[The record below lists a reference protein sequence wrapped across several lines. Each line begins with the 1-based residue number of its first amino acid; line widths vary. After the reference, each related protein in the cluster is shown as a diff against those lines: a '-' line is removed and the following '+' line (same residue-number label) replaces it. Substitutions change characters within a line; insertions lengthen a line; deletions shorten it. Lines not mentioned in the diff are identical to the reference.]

1 MTGKP
6 VSRRDTLK
14 GAAAIGLA
22 QSLTSLARGD
32 HIEGVE
38 PGPDDAVPVTD
49 ADLRRWRDPA
59 LIAHTRSAP
68 LLVNKER
75 AYAVMDRYGLDGL
88 VASTPLNV
96 YYLSSHRGPMQM
108 MGRDFSTYALLPR
121 DETAPAALIVPG
133 SMLYHLDYLPT
144 WMPSVQ
150 VYTWPEPGAQRP
162 GSGDVAANPF
172 VSPWAMRARGGDL
185 TRSDRV
191 LMALYAEYHGKTS
204 ASALHALAA
213 GLKEAGL
220 SRGKLGFD
228 DPRVLAWL
236 RNKGLDDLGGVDAL
250 NIFKEIRMVKSPR
263 EIEIL
268 REASI
273 RNEAA
278 LDYAI
283 DQIEPGMDVLDI
295 ERAHARKWGELEGH
309 ARWLVTNIRGL
320 NSGIVRAGDF
330 MKLDSVGEY
339 QGYLGDVG
347 RTVAVGDPSDE
358 LVQRLEA
365 NQKASAVVYAAIRP
379 GMGFM
384 QAAQLFGEVLRD
396 EGFEHGPAG
405 PHPVGLIHTDVP
417 WPTGDEETA
426 FNQMDFN
433 FEENMVF
440 TLDMPY
446 HEIGWGTTHVEDM
459 MLVTA
464 KGAVPLSS
472 GNMAL
477 RVRPV

>member
-1 MTGKP
+1 MSDKP
-6 VSRRDTLK
+6 FTRRDTLK

-22 QSLTSLARGD
+22 QSLTSLARAD
-32 HIEGVE
+32 HMEGLE
-38 PGPDDAVPVTD
+38 PGPDQTAPVTEEEL
-49 ADLRRWRDPA
+49 ASWRNPA
-59 LIAHTRSAP
+59 LIEHTRSATM
-68 LLVNKER
+68 LVNRER
-75 AYAVMDRYGLDGL
+75 AYETMDRYGLDGL
-88 VASTPLNV
+88 VAATPLNV

-121 DETAPAALIVPG
+121 DESAPAALIVPG

-150 VYTWPEPGAQRP
+150 VYTWPAAGAEPDA
-162 GSGDVAANPF
+162 SGDIAASPF
-172 VSPWAMRARGGDL
+172 VSPWAMQLRSGDL
-185 TRSDRV
+185 HQADRV

-204 ASALHALAA
+204 ASALHGLKAALKDA
-213 GLKEAGL
+213 GLTKG
-220 SRGKLGFD
+220 RLGFD
-228 DPRVLAWL
+228 DPRVLGWL
-236 RNKGLDDLGGVDAL
+236 RNKGLGDLDGMDAM
-250 NIFKEIRMVKSPR
+250 NVFKEIRMVKSPA

-268 REASI
+268 REASM
-273 RNEAA
+273 RNEQA

-283 DQIEPGMDVLDI
+283 EQIEPGMDVLDI

-320 NSGIVRAGDF
+320 NSGRVQSGDF

-339 QGYLGDVG
+339 KGYLGDVG
-347 RTVAVGDPSDE
+347 RTVSVGEPSDE
-358 LVQRLEA
+358 LLRRTEA
-365 NQKASAVVYAAIRP
+365 NQAASAAVYSAIRP

-384 QAAQLFGEVLRD
+384 AAAELFGEVLR
-396 EGFEHGPAG
+396 EQGFEHGPAG
-405 PHPVGLIHTDVP
+405 PHPVGLIHTDLP
-417 WPTGDEETA
+417 WPTGDENPS
-426 FNQMDFN
+426 FNQMQFG

-464 KGAVPLSS
+464 TGAVPLSS
-472 GNMAL
+472 GRMEL
-477 RVRPV
+477 RIRPG